1 MSLQGLILCAANL
14 KPRQFIVIFQV
25 ENESLLWYNSIV
37 PNKNLRPLVKPD
49 DQTKFKLAGMIFQ
62 LARTKH
68 SKIQK
73 TFYSKF
79 ITAIL
84 NLSNILERIFVNK
97 INEWNLWKHTSKD
110 LNDVYL
116 KENLFHY
123 DLLLQIVGC
132 PSGRLNPE
140 FRLPES

>member
-1 MSLQGLILCAANL
+1 MNHSYDTTPL
-14 KPRQFIVIFQV
+14 FQ
-25 ENESLLWYNSIV
+25 IRI
-37 PNKNLRPLVKPD
+37 LRPLVKPD

-97 INEWNLWKHTSKD
+97 INE
-110 LNDVYL
+110 
-116 KENLFHY
+116 
-123 DLLLQIVGC
+123 
-132 PSGRLNPE
+132 
-140 FRLPES
+140 